1 MDAINNLISSGGVN
15 DIFFYVFAALTLLC
29 GVLVIANPFSRSP
42 VTSAMFL
49 VLAIISMSGLFLLLH
64 AFFLAAVQILVYA
77 GAVMVLFLFV
87 IMLLDLK
94 EEARR
99 KIKLFGFVA
108 GIIAVGGIVSAF
120 VKSLASVKENTS
132 EPTLE
137 GETYALGKLLFTQYT
152 LPFEI
157 VSVLLLV
164 AVIGVILLSKKK
176 LE

>member
-1 MDAINNLISSGGVN
+1 MEQINNLVSGGAAEDVL
-15 DIFFYVFAALTLLC
+15 FYVFAALTLFC
-29 GVLVIANPFSRSP
+29 AIFVVANPFSRSP

-49 VLAIISMSGLFLLLH
+49 VLTIISMSGLFLLLH

-94 EEARR
+94 EEQRR
-99 KIKLFGFVA
+99 KIKLFGLIA
-108 GIIAVGGIVSAF
+108 GLVSVGIVVSIF
-120 VKSLASVKENTS
+120 VKSLASIKPAAAG
-132 EPTLE
+132 PTLE
-137 GETYALGKLLFTQYT
+137 GETYALGKLLYTQYT

-164 AVIGVILLSKKK
+164 AMVGVILLSKKK